1 MKKLVLLLMLLG
13 SVTLISSNGKQ
24 RVNKPDL
31 VNSLDSLKQSVIQL
45 NSILKYA
52 K

>member
-13 SVTLISSNGKQ
+13 TFTLISSNGKQ

-31 VNSLDSLKQSVIQL
+31 VNSLDSLKKSVIEL
-45 NSILKYA
+45 NTILKHA

>member
-24 RVNKPDL
+24 KVNKPDL
-31 VNSLDSLKQSVIQL
+31 VNSLDSLKQSVIEL
-45 NSILKYA
+45 NSILNYA